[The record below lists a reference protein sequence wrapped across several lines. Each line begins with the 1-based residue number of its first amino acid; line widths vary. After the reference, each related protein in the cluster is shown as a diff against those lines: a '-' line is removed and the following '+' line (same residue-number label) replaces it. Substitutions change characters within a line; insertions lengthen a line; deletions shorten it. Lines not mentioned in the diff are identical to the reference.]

1 MSAGWEVRFSDPRRE
16 RLRRRLVWFLVLSIP
31 LVFAAGWFI
40 AYLGFAPDAE
50 ETQTLQARIVEQDKE
65 LEFLRQRLAVVG
77 SGEKV
82 GQQAMEQNRRTI
94 KLLEE
99 QVFALQQD
107 VAFYKGVLAPG
118 SRRDGLR
125 IRAFELQA
133 TDDPLRFRYK
143 LLLSRVGSA
152 EQPLEGK
159 LRISI
164 EGKQDGKAAKLALAA
179 VSEEFEGE
187 KTPFSFKHF
196 QSLPEAGRFGE
207 LALPKG
213 FVPSQVKVEAEVSG
227 QKLQSRTFK
236 WLKKE

>member
-1 MSAGWEVRFSDPRRE
+1 MSAGWEIRFSDPRRE
-16 RLRRRLVWFLVLSIP
+16 RLRRRLFWSLLLAIP
-31 LVFAAGWFI
+31 LMFAAGWFV
-40 AYLGFAPDAE
+40 AYLSFASDAASNQQLH
-50 ETQTLQARIVEQDKE
+50 TRIAEQDQE

-99 QVFALQQD
+99 QIFKLQQD

-118 SRRDGLR
+118 SRREGLR
-125 IRAFELQA
+125 IRTFELQA
-133 TDDPLRFRYK
+133 TDDPRRFRYK

-159 LRISI
+159 LSVSI
-164 EGKQDGKAAKLALAA
+164 QGKQAGKDSVLALAA
-179 VSEEFEGE
+179 LSEEFESE

-207 LALPKG
+207 LLLPGG
-213 FVPSQVKVEAEVSG
+213 FLPSQIKVEATVEG
-227 QKLQSRTFK
+227 QKTVSRTFK
-236 WLKKE
+236 WLNKE

>member
-1 MSAGWEVRFSDPRRE
+1 MRAGWEVRFSDPRRE
-16 RLRRRLVWFLVLSIP
+16 RLRRHLLLLLLFAVP
-31 LVFAAGWFI
+31 LMFAAGWFV
-40 AYLGFAPDAE
+40 AYLKFSPDAAG
-50 ETQTLQARIVEQDKE
+50 TQQLHARIVEQDQE
-65 LEFLRQRLAVVG
+65 IEFLRQRLAVLG

-82 GQQAMEQNRRTI
+82 GQQAIEQNRRTI

-99 QVFALQQD
+99 QIFKLQQD

-118 SRRDGLR
+118 SRREGLR
-125 IRAFELQA
+125 IRTFELQA

-159 LRISI
+159 LSVSI
-164 EGKQDGKAAKLALAA
+164 HGKQGGKDSVLALGAL
-179 VSEEFEGE
+179 SEEFEGE
-187 KTPFSFKHF
+187 KAPFSFKHF

-207 LALPKG
+207 LLLPED
-213 FVPSQVKVEAEVSG
+213 FVPSQIKVEAEVNG
-227 QKLQSRTFK
+227 QKPISRTFK

>member
-16 RLRRRLVWFLVLSIP
+16 RLRRRIFLALLLAVP
-31 LVFAAGWFI
+31 LMFAAGWFV
-40 AYLGFAPDAE
+40 AYLAFSPDAAG
-50 ETQTLQARIVEQDKE
+50 TQQLRARIGEQEQE

-82 GQQAMEQNRRTI
+82 GQQAIEQNRRTI

-99 QVFALQQD
+99 QIFKLQQD

-118 SRRDGLR
+118 SRREGLR

-152 EQPLEGK
+152 EQPLEGT
-159 LRISI
+159 LSVSI
-164 EGKQDGKAAKLALAA
+164 QGKQDGKDSVLALAA
-179 VSEEFEGE
+179 LSEEFKGE

-207 LALPKG
+207 LLLPEG
-213 FVPSQVKVEAEVSG
+213 FEPSQIKVEAAVDG
-227 QKLQSRTFK
+227 QKQVSRTFK